1 MRNVISN
8 FIQSIKN
15 NHLKSNIMKTKTMF
29 KIVLFAFLTLSLYS
43 CKKEKEEKSK
53 IDLITDHNW
62 NWEKTVSYY
71 RGAVVNTEDKTG
83 YKMELKKDYSVKIY
97 KPDGSIDSEF
107 YWDINSDGTKL
118 ILMEED
124 DVALYNIVKLTED
137 EFVFSF
143 TMNSPPIIIQSNK
156 KLKVSVDKIEFYLKK

>member
-1 MRNVISN
+1 
-8 FIQSIKN
+8 
-15 NHLKSNIMKTKTMF
+15 MKTKTMF

-62 NWEKTVSYY
+62 NWEKTVFYY
-71 RGAVVNTEDKTG
+71 QGAIVNTEDKTG
-83 YKMELKKDYSVKIY
+83 YKMEFKKDYSVKIY
-97 KPDGSIDSEF
+97 KPDGSVDSEL
-107 YWDINSDGTKL
+107 YWDINSDGNKL

-143 TMNSPPIIIQSNK
+143 TMNSPPVIIEPNK
-156 KLKVSVDKIEFYLKK
+156 KLKVSVDKVVFYFKK